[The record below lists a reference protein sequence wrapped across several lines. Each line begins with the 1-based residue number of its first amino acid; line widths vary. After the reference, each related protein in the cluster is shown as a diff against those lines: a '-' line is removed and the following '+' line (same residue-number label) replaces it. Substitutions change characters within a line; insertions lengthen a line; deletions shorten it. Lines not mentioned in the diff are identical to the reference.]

1 MTSAANPTDPQW
13 EELYRALYAPPMTA
27 DDLALFERLKR
38 LEMDRAEKRRG
49 IEAKYRDCL
58 EFALAHGLSG
68 TPKYQSEALR
78 CLEVAAE
85 LIRGGSGN

>member
-1 MTSAANPTDPQW
+1 MSAAAHLVDPKW

-27 DDLALFERLKR
+27 DDLALFERLKK

-68 TPKYQSEALR
+68 TPKYQTEALR

-85 LIRGGSGN
+85 LIRGGSGH